1 MTLLL
6 LALLAATQSTP
17 AEGGGTKYQTK
28 KSLPE
33 VVQCLTDGLS
43 KRVDVTAIQA
53 EGYITVLFQDD
64 THLPM
69 LIDVAPPNVIVRT
82 EIVFGTRGIIES
94 CL

>member
-1 MTLLL
+1 MSLLL
-6 LALLAATQSTP
+6 LALLAAMQDTP
-17 AEGGGTKYQTK
+17 PQAEGARYQTK
-28 KSLPE
+28 KSLPA

-43 KRVDVTAIQA
+43 KRGDVTAIQA
-53 EGYITVLFQDD
+53 EGYITLLFQDD